1 MKILAADIGGTAIKV
16 GEVSGTG
23 ELLSFAEHPSDGKQG
38 GPALM
43 ERLFRILDGYRG
55 YDRIGISTAGQ
66 VDAFRGEILFA
77 NENIPYYTG
86 TKVKSLLE
94 AHYHVPTAVENDVN
108 AAALGE
114 GAFGAA
120 KGFSDYLCLTYGT
133 GIGGGVVLGGSL
145 LRGTGGVAGEVGHIV
160 THKDGLPCACGSRGC
175 YEQYAS
181 TTALVREARKVCPAW
196 ENGRVI
202 FEALNAGDPAAKSV
216 VDAWI
221 DEVACGLASLIHV
234 FNPPC
239 VVLGGGIMNEPYIQE
254 QLQAR
259 LDSLVM
265 PSFRKGLAVVRARL
279 GNKAGLLGAA
289 TWAMDS
295 L

>member
-1 MKILAADIGGTAIKV
+1 M
-16 GEVSGTG
+16 
-23 ELLSFAEHPSDGKQG
+23 
-38 GPALM
+38 
-43 ERLFRILDGYRG
+43 
-55 YDRIGISTAGQ
+55 
-66 VDAFRGEILFA
+66 
-77 NENIPYYTG
+77 
-86 TKVKSLLE
+86 
-94 AHYHVPTAVENDVN
+94 
-108 AAALGE
+108 
-114 GAFGAA
+114 
-120 KGFSDYLCLTYGT
+120 
-133 GIGGGVVLGGSL
+133 
-145 LRGTGGVAGEVGHIV
+145 
-160 THKDGLPCACGSRGC
+160 
-175 YEQYAS
+175 
-181 TTALVREARKVCPAW
+181 
-196 ENGRVI
+196 
-202 FEALNAGDPAAKSV
+202 
-216 VDAWI
+216 DAWI